1 MLAKDL
7 ISDIVPAL
15 KTSDSGVY
23 ALHWMEVCRVS
34 HLPIVNN
41 ELFLGLIA
49 DNDIYD
55 LNSPEEPLGNH
66 KLSLFSPYVNED
78 QHVYEVI
85 ELVSRMKLTIIPVL
99 DKNKKYLG
107 SITLHDLLQAF
118 AKITSVE
125 KQGSIIVLEMNV
137 NDYSLSEISQ
147 IIEGNDAKILSL
159 YVASP
164 ADSTKL
170 DVTLKINKTDIDS
183 VIQTFIRYNYTI
195 KASFKEEGD
204 LDELYQNRYD
214 LLMKY
219 LNV

>member
-15 KTSDSGVY
+15 KTSDTGTY

-41 ELFLGLIA
+41 EIFLGLIS

-66 KLSLFSPYVNED
+66 KLSLYTPYANEN

-85 ELVSRMKLTIIPVL
+85 ELVARMKLTIIPVL
-99 DKNKKYLG
+99 DHKKKYLG

-118 AKITSVE
+118 AKITAVE
-125 KQGSIIVLEMNV
+125 KQGSIIVLEMNI
-137 NDYSLSEISQ
+137 NDYSLSEISR
-147 IIEGNDAKILSL
+147 IVEENDAKILSL
-159 YVASP
+159 YIASP
-164 ADSTKL
+164 LESTKL

-183 VIQTFIRYNYTI
+183 IIQTFLRYNYI
-195 KASFKEEGD
+195 IQASFKEEGD

-214 LLMKY
+214 LLMRY